1 MRFKWL
7 LLLPSLLSIFLAS
20 SPAEA
25 ARLLR
30 WRFEAARNQLE
41 FTTEGGVQPT
51 AQLIAN
57 PTRLVIDLPG
67 TTLGRST
74 VNQTVGGAVREVRV
88 GQFNPQTARI
98 VVELAPGYTIDPQQV
113 RFRGISPS
121 QWSVQLP
128 TPQRIEASSRPT
140 PSRTENPLPPTNSNP
155 GSGEQP
161 LASGSLSQGFQ
172 VTRDGFFIRTSGGE
186 PDNIEVKRSR
196 DRETIDVEVKGI
208 AFAPELLANRDVAVN
223 RYGVSQVQFSQAQN
237 ISRIR
242 LNVAKD
248 SPDWQASFSRVG
260 GLVILPRGTTASEI
274 EGSSG
279 QSGNRPVANN
289 QLATIEGIELTNG
302 ETQLLIQANRNIRAT
317 STWNRSSN
325 TYEITIPNAQLAEEF
340 RGPQLSANSAL
351 SQVRVRQQDGRTV
364 AILVKPAENVQIGEL
379 NQLSAQ
385 TLSLE
390 LRRRRVT
397 RPPVSSIPV
406 PAPENPI
413 VPERP
418 TPSTSLPSIPNS
430 RIVVMIDPGHGG
442 KDPGAVG
449 IGGLQEKNVILP
461 ISQRVAALLEQNG
474 VQAVMTRS
482 DDRFISLRGRTEMA
496 SRARANLFVSIHANA
511 ISMSR
516 PDVNGV
522 ETYYYSSGRRLA
534 QTIHRSML
542 QSTGMRDRGVRQA
555 RFFVLRN
562 TSMPAVLVEVGFVTG
577 RDDAPRL
584 SDPRFRDQMAEAI
597 ARGILQYIQQNL

>member
-113 RFRGISPS
+113 KFRGISPS

-140 PSRTENPLPPTNSNP
+140 PPSTQRPLPPISANP
-155 GSGEQP
+155 PSEEQP
-161 LASGSLSQGFQ
+161 VASGSRLQGFQ
-172 VTRDGFFIRTSGGE
+172 VTRDGFFVRTNGGE
-186 PDNIEVKRSR
+186 PDKIEVKRSR
-196 DRETIDVEVKGI
+196 DRETIDVEIEGI
-208 AFAPELLANRDVAVN
+208 AFAPDIANQDVAVN
-223 RYGVSQVQFSQAQN
+223 RYGVSQVQFSQAQD

-248 SPDWQASFSRVG
+248 SPDWQASFSSVG
-260 GLVILPRGTTASEI
+260 GLVILPRGTTAAEI
-274 EGSSG
+274 NDSSG
-279 QSGNRPVANN
+279 QPSNRPVANTP
-289 QLATIEGIELTNG
+289 LASIEGVELTNR

-317 STWNRSSN
+317 STWNRSSS
-325 TYEITIPNAQLAEEF
+325 TYEITIPNAQLAEAF

-351 SQVRVRQQDGRTV
+351 SQVRVRQQDARTV
-364 AILVKPAENVQIGEL
+364 VILVKPAENVQVGEL
-379 NQLSAQ
+379 NQLNAQ

-390 LRRRRVT
+390 LQRSRVT
-397 RPPVSSIPV
+397 QPPVSSIPV
-406 PAPENPI
+406 PAPENPT

-418 TPSTSLPSIPNS
+418 TPPTSLPSIPNS

-442 KDPGAVG
+442 RDPGAVG

-461 ISQRVAALLEQNG
+461 ISRRVAALLEQNG

-482 DDRFISLRGRTEMA
+482 DDRFISLRGRTDMA
-496 SRARANLFVSIHANA
+496 SRARADLFVSIHANA

-516 PDVNGV
+516 PDVNGL
-522 ETYYYSSGRRLA
+522 ETYYYSSGLRLA

-542 QSTGMRDRGVRQA
+542 QSTGMRDRGVKRA
-555 RFFVLRN
+555 RFYVLRN

-577 RDDAPRL
+577 REDAPKL

-597 ARGILQYIQQNL
+597 ARGILQYVQQNL

>member
-113 RFRGISPS
+113 KFRGISPS

-140 PSRTENPLPPTNSNP
+140 PPSTQRPLPPISANP
-155 GSGEQP
+155 PSEEQP
-161 LASGSLSQGFQ
+161 VASGSRLQGFQ
-172 VTRDGFFIRTSGGE
+172 VTRDGFFVRTNGGE

-208 AFAPELLANRDVAVN
+208 AFAPELADQDVAVN
-223 RYGVSQVQFSQAQN
+223 RYGVSQVQFSQAQD

-248 SPDWQASFSRVG
+248 SPDWQASFSSVG
-260 GLVILPRGTTASEI
+260 GLVILPRGTTAAEI

-279 QSGNRPVANN
+279 QPSNRPVANR
-289 QLATIEGIELTNG
+289 QLASIEGVELTNR

-317 STWNRSSN
+317 STWNRSSS

-340 RGPQLSANSAL
+340 RGPRLSANSAL
-351 SQVRVRQQDGRTV
+351 SQVRVRQQDARTV
-364 AILVKPAENVQIGEL
+364 VILVKPAEDVQVGEL
-379 NQLSAQ
+379 NQLNAQ

-390 LRRRRVT
+390 LRRSRVT
-397 RPPVSSIPV
+397 QPPVSSIPV
-406 PAPENPI
+406 PAPENPT

-418 TPSTSLPSIPNS
+418 SPPTSLPSIPNS

-442 KDPGAVG
+442 RDPGAVG

-461 ISQRVAALLEQNG
+461 ISRRVAALLEQNG

-482 DDRFISLRGRTEMA
+482 DDRFISLRGRTDMA

-511 ISMSR
+511 ISLSR

-522 ETYYYSSGRRLA
+522 ETYYYSSGQRLA

-542 QSTGMRDRGVRQA
+542 QSTGMRDRGVKRA
-555 RFFVLRN
+555 RFYVLRN

-577 RDDAPRL
+577 REDAPRL

-597 ARGILQYIQQNL
+597 ARGILQYVQQNL